1 MFRLAHRYLSS
12 TDRVSE
18 IAFAVYMVIIINGYV
33 ALSNLNTG
41 FFYIVGVN
49 VGACFGWGF
58 IDGFIYFVSSSI
70 TRNSNRQ
77 LVDKLKKKPR
87 SVPEADV
94 NQALDD
100 TIFEALDQPGKDA
113 VLKDFTQ
120 HLPTVHA
127 ESDKVITRD
136 EALGWLSIVLIYMSV
151 GVALALPFL
160 VIPDKLVAWFVSN
173 GLGTIWLFWFGVQMG
188 KSIGKYRL
196 GLGLVMAGLGLMF
209 LGLSYL
215 VWT

>member
-1 MFRLAHRYLSS
+1 MFRLAHKYLSA
-12 TDRVSE
+12 TDWISE
-18 IAFAVYMVIIINGYV
+18 VAFAVFMVIIINGYV

-41 FFYIVGVN
+41 FLYIVVVN

-77 LVDKLKKKPR
+77 LVDKIKRKPG
-87 SVPEADV
+87 SVQETDLD
-94 NQALDD
+94 QALDD
-100 TIFEALDQPGKDA
+100 TIFEALDRSGKDA

-120 HLPTVHA
+120 HLPTVEV
-127 ESDKVITRD
+127 ESDRVITRD

-151 GVALALPFL
+151 GFVLAIPFL
-160 VIPDKLVAWFVSN
+160 VIPDKIAAWFISN
-173 GLGTIWLFWFGVQMG
+173 GIGTVWLFWFGVQMG

-196 GLGLVMAGLGLMF
+196 GLGLVMASLGLSF

-215 VWT
+215 AWT